1 VDAATQPGTI
11 TNTVT
16 AYINGTAG
24 GNATATNTVACRS
37 DLAVSKSGTPS
48 TVNAGELLTYAMSV
62 KNNGPS
68 VARNVTF

>member
-1 VDAATQPGTI
+1 M
-11 TNTVT
+11 
-16 AYINGTAG
+16 
-24 GNATATNTVACRS
+24 ACRS

-68 VARNVTF
+68 VARNVTFSDVLPAVLTGAEYSLNG